1 MHFNRLFEVIFNTL
15 FIVQFA
21 LATPY
26 SWSSHHSNYDA
37 SLDPIVWSRSFVKDS
52 IRRPRQYR
60 TNSLDDNSL
69 DGGED
74 EFPLQGYGYGGFGK
88 RRSSRVNFGNDYAA
102 AANNWY
108 NNNPSSFGYNGKF
121 NNNNHM
127 QKRMNRRR
135 QKLNARHRYGLV

>member
-1 MHFNRLFEVIFNTL
+1 MHLNRVIEIIFNIIL
-15 FIVQFA
+15 IVQLS

-60 TNSLDDNSL
+60 TNALENNSL

-74 EFPLQGYGYGGFGK
+74 EFSLQGYGFGGFGK
-88 RRSSRVNFGNDYAA
+88 RRNSRGNFGNDFS
-102 AANNWY
+102 NNWY
-108 NNNPSSFGYNGKF
+108 NGPATFSHNGKY
-121 NNNNHM
+121 NNMN
-127 QKRMNRRR
+127 KRLNRRR
-135 QKLNARHRYGLV
+135 KKLNARHRYGLV